1 MGRMAGF
8 GIIGRLAD
16 GTAVVNANGTPA
28 AVTPS
33 GLQPVNPALIQSP
46 QSNAQAMSIPSQAG
60 GGNVQGRGLVFQYQ
74 TPTIASLGNGASTT
88 VTIQFDQNSVFNWLR
103 TTISANLASD
113 TFETTEKPMLTLQ
126 ITDTGNGQSFMN
138 APIPVSAIAGSAQLP
153 YVLPTPQFIQ
163 SNASYQFQWAN
174 YSGTGA
180 TATTYYNIRLQLQ
193 GYRIFN
199 VGTPGTG

>member
-1 MGRMAGF
+1 MAGF
-8 GIIGRLAD
+8 GIVGRLAD
-16 GTAVVNANGTPA
+16 GTAVVNANGVPA
-28 AVTPS
+28 AVTS
-33 GLQPVNPALIQSP
+33 QGLQPVNPALVQSA
-46 QSNAQAMSIPSQAG
+46 QSNAQVMAVPGAMG
-60 GGNVQGRGLVFQYQ
+60 GGNVQGRGLIFQYQ
-74 TPTIASLGNGASTT
+74 TPVIASLANGASTT

-103 TTISANLASD
+103 TTISVNLSTD
-113 TFETTEKPMLTLQ
+113 TYEVTEKPMLTLQ
-126 ITDTGNGQSFMN
+126 MTDTGNGQSFMN

-174 YSGTGA
+174 FSGTGA

-199 VGTPGTG
+199 SGTPGTG